1 MCQIPL
7 TLAIPPS
14 YKRDNFIIG
23 PANERAM
30 QWLNLWPEWPLP
42 YRVLNIFGA
51 SGCGKTHISYVFEAL
66 SGARRL
72 SELKDI
78 KGIIGSDKR
87 HFILDDFELGAAY
100 SLEALFHFFNHLGSI
115 GGTALLLSQ
124 QSAAQ
129 MDCPLNDLHSRLR
142 AVTCQ
147 EIIVPDDYFLA
158 QVLES
163 MFGNRQ
169 CSAPENVI
177 SYMIT
182 HMPRNFTSAYHLV
195 AAIDMAALA
204 AKKPITLGLVKEVM
218 MPDNKALEFNFK
230 HEK

>member
-1 MCQIPL
+1 MRQIPL
-7 TLAIPPS
+7 TLAISPS

-72 SELKDI
+72 SGLKDI
-78 KGIIGSDKR
+78 KGIMGADDR
-87 HFILDDFELGAAY
+87 HFIMDDFELEAAY
-100 SLEALFHFFNHLGSI
+100 DLEALFHFFNHLGSI

-129 MDCPLNDLHSRLR
+129 MDCPLNDLRSRLR
-142 AVTCQ
+142 VATCQ
-147 EIIVPDDYFLA
+147 EITAPDDDFLA
-158 QVLES
+158 QVLQS
-163 MFGNRQ
+163 MFADRQ

-195 AAIDMAALA
+195 AAIDTAALA
-204 AKKPITLGLVKEVM
+204 AKKPVTLGLVKEVI

-230 HEK
+230 RGK

>member
-1 MCQIPL
+1 MRQIPL

-23 PANERAM
+23 PANKRAM

-66 SGARRL
+66 SGACRL
-72 SELKDI
+72 SGLKDI
-78 KGIIGSDKR
+78 KGIIGADDR
-87 HFILDDFELGAAY
+87 HFILDNFELEAAY
-100 SLEALFHFFNHLGSI
+100 DLEALFHFFNHLGSI

-129 MDCPLNDLHSRLR
+129 MDCPLNDLRSRLR
-142 AVTCQ
+142 VVTCQ
-147 EIIVPDDYFLA
+147 EITTPDDDFLA
-158 QVLES
+158 QVLQS
-163 MFGNRQ
+163 MFADRQ
-169 CSAPENVI
+169 CSVPENVI
-177 SYMIT
+177 SYMVT

-204 AKKPITLGLVKEVM
+204 TKKPVTLGLVKEVI

-230 HEK
+230 RGK

>member
-1 MCQIPL
+1 MRQIPL

-42 YRVLNIFGA
+42 YRVLTIFGA

-66 SGARRL
+66 SVSCRL
-72 SELKDI
+72 SGLKDI
-78 KGIIGSDKR
+78 KGIMGADDR
-87 HFILDDFELGAAY
+87 HFIMDDFELEAAY
-100 SLEALFHFFNHLGSI
+100 DLEALFHFFNHLGSI
-115 GGTALLLSQ
+115 GGTALLLSK

-129 MDCPLNDLHSRLR
+129 MYCSLNDLRSRLR

-147 EIIVPDDYFLA
+147 EITAPDDDFLA
-158 QVLES
+158 HVLES
-163 MFGNRQ
+163 MFADRQ

-182 HMPRNFTSAYHLV
+182 HMPRDFTSAYHLV
-195 AAIDMAALA
+195 EAIDMAALA
-204 AKKPITLGLVKEVM
+204 AKKPVTLGLVKEVM

-230 HEK
+230 HGK